1 MNDRQLQL
9 IKYLLKSEDWMT
21 ASALASHM
29 KVSVRSVKNYVAE
42 LNRLYPG
49 LILSSPNGYQ
59 IQEKT
64 APQILGAV
72 TSDTRDIPQNNKERT
87 SHVIIQLLRAA
98 EPLDAYDLCDQMFI
112 SMSTLRIVLKRVKR
126 QLSQYQLSLSSV
138 GDMLSITGSEQNRRQ
153 MLRSIIFSETNITS
167 FDPNSIQEIFD
178 NIDTEYALDTL
189 NEILW
194 KHQYY
199 VTDFSAY
206 NILLHIVIAV
216 DRSLNSSLE
225 SEPEEVPTD
234 IPDFLP
240 AEVLYIAEELT
251 DSLSDYYGIRL
262 SRGDTLEFALLI
274 LSRATSLALHEVKEE
289 NLEDYIGHDCMAL
302 VHDLFARLSD
312 QYGIDLNQ
320 SESRISF
327 ALHIKSL
334 MIRARTRHF
343 NRNPITESI
352 KTSCPMIYDVAVNLS
367 SVIAERIHTNLID
380 DEIAYIAFHI
390 GNAIEM
396 QMAYDSKISV
406 ILNCPTYYNMKH
418 DLSERLTGRFGKDI
432 IIENIT
438 VSESQLSQYEHAD
451 LILSTVPLK
460 PGIHTS
466 SIQIHPFLT
475 MADAAI
481 IDKALLR
488 IKAEKRQAY
497 FFREIRKII
506 LPEFCEHLDRTMTK
520 EETLRYMC
528 RRLFDA
534 GFATEDFEKAVFE
547 REQLSSTVFTDFAIP
562 HAMTMQENRSCM
574 YILINDQPIQWDEN
588 EVRLVIMLCFSA
600 VDRQVF
606 YTVFE
611 PLSGYLLKHSVIQ
624 QLLKTHSYEEVMEII
639 AGME

>member
-9 IKYLLKSEDWMT
+9 IKVLLKAEGWMT
-21 ASALASHM
+21 ASTLASHM
-29 KVSVRSVKNYVAE
+29 KVSVRSIKNYAAE

-49 LILSSPNGYQ
+49 LVLSSPNGYQ
-59 IQEKT
+59 IQEKAAT
-64 APQILGAV
+64 QVLGA
-72 TSDTRDIPQNNKERT
+72 SSFGEKDIPQNNRERT
-87 SHVIIQLLRAA
+87 SYVIIQLLRASEA
-98 EPLDAYDLCDQMFI
+98 LDAYELCDEMFI

-126 QLSQYQLSLSSV
+126 QLSQYQLNLSSA
-138 GDMLSITGSEQNRRQ
+138 GDMLRITGDEQNRRQ

-189 NEILW
+189 NEVLW

-206 NILLHIVIAV
+206 NILLHIIIAV
-216 DRSLNSSLE
+216 DRSLNSPLDTE
-225 SEPEEVPTD
+225 SEEMPAD

-240 AEVLYIAEELT
+240 EEILQMAQELT
-251 DSLSDYYGIRL
+251 DSLSGYYDIRL
-262 SRGDTLEFALLI
+262 SKGDTLEFALLI
-274 LSRATSLALHEVKEE
+274 LARATSLALHEVKEE
-289 NLEDYIGHDCMAL
+289 NLEDYIGHDCMSL
-302 VHDLFARLSD
+302 IQDLFTRLSD
-312 QYGIDLNQ
+312 QYGIDLSQ

-367 SVIAERIHTNLID
+367 SVIAERIHTSLID

-396 QMAYDSKISV
+396 QMAYDSRISV

-418 DLSERLTGRFGKDI
+418 DLSERLNERFGKDI

-438 VSESQLSQYEHAD
+438 LSESQLSQYEHAD
-451 LILSTVPLK
+451 LVLSTVPLK
-460 PGIHTS
+460 PGSCSS

-475 MADAAI
+475 MADASI
-481 IDKALLR
+481 IEKALLR
-488 IKAEKRQAY
+488 IKEEKRKTY

-506 LPEFCEHLDRTMTK
+506 LPEFCEHLNHPMTK
-520 EETLRYMC
+520 TETLQYMC

-534 GFATEDFEKAVFE
+534 GFATAGFEKAVFE
-547 REQLSSTVFTDFAIP
+547 RERLSSTVFTDFAIP

-574 YILINDQPIQWDEN
+574 YILVNDYPIQWDEN
-588 EVRLVIMLCFSA
+588 EVRLVIMLCFNA
-600 VDRQVF
+600 MDRQVF

-611 PLSGYLLKHSVIQ
+611 PLSNYLLQHSVIQ
-624 QLLKTHSYEEVMEII
+624 QILKTHSYEDIIEII
-639 AGME
+639 TGME